1 MDHDL
6 YGMLGVASS
15 ASEAEIRHAFRELA
29 KKYHPDVSED
39 KQHAARRF
47 IEVHEAA
54 ETLLDTRRRAE
65 YDLSR
70 ALRAAARP
78 PAPHPAA
85 PRTPP
90 PAAPRTP
97 PPAAPRTPPS
107 AAPRRPA
114 PEPGPAP
121 RATANQGK
129 TSSAFS
135 VAAFIAMAAMFA
147 TVAALARPHQPAKAS
162 ARPNGNGTVLW
173 RATGYRLDEGWGTN
187 LAGQGMRVQIYPGT
201 HADLEVG
208 SGYLSAG
215 GHTAFL
221 PRGMPPTYANCL
233 AVTTVASTQSESL
246 SAITPGVQD
255 LCSSGSAGDIAF
267 IHVTR
272 NNGSALTMN
281 ITIWQNI

>member
-6 YGMLGVASS
+6 YGMLGVTSS

-29 KKYHPDVSED
+29 KRYHPDVSED
-39 KQHAARRF
+39 KQRAARRF
-47 IEVHEAA
+47 IEVHGAA

-70 ALRAAARP
+70 APRAAARP
-78 PAPHPAA
+78 PAPRPAA

-90 PAAPRTP
+90 P
-97 PPAAPRTPPS
+97 
-107 AAPRRPA
+107 APRRPA
-114 PEPGPAP
+114 PEPGPAR

-135 VAAFIAMAAMFA
+135 VAAFIAMVAMFA
-147 TVAALARPHQPAKAS
+147 TVAALGRPHQPAKAS

-173 RATGYRLDEGWGTN
+173 KATGYRLNEGWGTN

-215 GHTAFL
+215 GHIAFL

-272 NNGSALTMN
+272 NNGSALAMN